1 LARQNGGANQQGDN
15 CHLVMMELR

>member
-1 LARQNGGANQQGDN
+1 LARQNGGANQQDDN

>member
-1 LARQNGGANQQGDN
+1 LARQNVGTNQQDDN